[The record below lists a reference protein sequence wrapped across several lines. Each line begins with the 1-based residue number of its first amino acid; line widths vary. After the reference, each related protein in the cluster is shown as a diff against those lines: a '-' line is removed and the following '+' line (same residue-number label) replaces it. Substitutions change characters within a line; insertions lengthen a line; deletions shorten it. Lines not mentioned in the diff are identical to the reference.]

1 MQKSGLNFT
10 DKDYNMLQQMYT
22 QETYYALE
30 ALWYNA
36 YGEMPPKNLNNL
48 DLINA
53 LAADTDKG
61 YKLADIIN
69 YTFNRK

>member
-1 MQKSGLNFT
+1 M
-10 DKDYNMLQQMYT
+10 MPQQMYA

-53 LAADTDKG
+53 LVADTDKG
-61 YKLADIIN
+61 YKLADVIS
-69 YTFNRK
+69 YVFGK

>member
-1 MQKSGLNFT
+1 
-10 DKDYNMLQQMYT
+10 MLQRIHS
-22 QETYYALE
+22 QEAYYALE

-53 LAADTDKG
+53 LAADKDKG
-61 YKLADIIN
+61 YKLTDIIN
-69 YTFNRK
+69 YTFNEK